1 MPVSDNLISRL
12 RWHAGLEDLSGQSL
26 PSLAACTWPANGL
39 QGSLD
44 GAVDDVVETLS
55 VINHQMNGA
64 VPSETNIADANV
76 SVRLVYAIAEIQR
89 MLRIFRESSE
99 SSDTQRWARRME
111 RSIEIAWNGILA
123 GDIDNLKDHVSDE
136 LAAE

>member
-1 MPVSDNLISRL
+1 
-12 RWHAGLEDLSGQSL
+12 
-26 PSLAACTWPANGL
+26 
-39 QGSLD
+39 
-44 GAVDDVVETLS
+44 
-55 VINHQMNGA
+55 MNGA